1 MNTPY
6 TFLKFRKN
14 LLFRADF
21 VYVEFVRLDFQFSYR
36 RHVCS
41 FLTYKHYPAHNV

>member
-1 MNTPY
+1 MNAPY
-6 TFLKFRKN
+6 IFLRFCEH

-21 VYVEFVRLDFQFSYR
+21 VYVEFVGLDFQFSYR

-41 FLTYKHYPAHNV
+41 FLTYKHYSAHNV